1 MAPRLSTEPE
11 ANTIESF
18 YGLKSNCAKGC
29 IEKGLADNL
38 LTERDASLI
47 KAFLLESKSSANIGL
62 IRSLKIAR
70 TLTGWRRFIAPFD
83 SLDVFGVYEGIS
95 NLKEGKSI
103 KGTPFAK
110 NTLYDHVRILK
121 TFLIWMI
128 DNEVAPK
135 LAERKTELKIRAIRP
150 PSKDMMTKVAGDL
163 FSIEEVDRII
173 AACTRSRDRAM
184 ISMMYEG
191 GFRIGEIGLVTWGDL
206 VFDPKGVIV
215 NTDHK
220 TGRPRRIRLIDSKSL
235 LTQWFLDYPMPV
247 KPHYPVFLTGRKQ
260 AIKHEG
266 IAKLIKIIAKRAGI
280 EKRVHAHVFRHSRIT
295 HLIIAG
301 LPESMIKKMIWGN
314 ITTNMFATYAHLT
327 GEDLDR
333 AIMKLYNLTDET
345 EVKKMKMM
353 APKQCPSCATFNIHT
368 NDFCAACLTPLNE
381 DAMMSMDLLKDDVIG
396 NPKALTA
403 FIQQITARQIAM
415 VVEAEWKKT
424 PMLT

>member
-1 MAPRLSTEPE
+1 MAPRLSTEPQ

-18 YGLKSNCAKGC
+18 YGLKSDRARAC

-62 IRSLKIAR
+62 IRSIKIAR
-70 TLTGWRRFIAPFD
+70 TLTGWRRFIGPFD
-83 SLDVFGVYEGIS
+83 SLDPVGVFEGIS
-95 NLKEGKSI
+95 NLKEGNSYL
-103 KGTPFAK
+103 GTPFAK

-135 LAERKTELKIRAIRP
+135 LMERKAELKIRAIRP

-163 FSIEEVDRII
+163 FSVAEVDSII
-173 AACTRSRDRAM
+173 AASKRSRDRAM

-191 GFRIGEIGLVTWGDL
+191 GFRVGEIGLVTWGDL
-206 VFDPKGVIV
+206 VFDPKGVVV

-235 LTQWFLDYPMPV
+235 LAQWFIDYPIPV
-247 KPHYPVFLTGRKQ
+247 KPHYPVFLNERNQ
-260 AIKHEG
+260 SIKHRG
-266 IAKLIKIIAKRAGI
+266 VSKLIKTIAKRAGI
-280 EKRVHAHVFRHSRIT
+280 EKRVHAHIFRHSRIT

-327 GEDLDR
+327 GEDLDK

-345 EVKKMKMM
+345 EVQKMKSM
-353 APKQCPSCATFNIHT
+353 APKQCPACATFNIHT
-368 NDFCAACLTPLNE
+368 NEFCAACLTPLSE
-381 DAMMSMDLLKDDVIG
+381 DAVRSMDLLKDDVIG
-396 NPKALTA
+396 NPKALAA
-403 FIQQITARQIAM
+403 FVQQIAAKQVAM
-415 VVEAEWKKT
+415 TMEAEWKKAT
-424 PMLT
+424 PVT